1 MRARAVRMRLGGALA
16 LALADIRP
24 RRVAS
29 RSLLAPAGLGPEID
43 AASLTGIVRA
53 SRAESLAPWLHRLTA
68 TPDGISDSYVRAAMK
83 GREDAAL
90 RASQADMAKVIF
102 PDGVQAFDLRPA
114 LQRVEAPTQIL
125 WGRAD
130 HILPHAQA
138 LAGHGDFAI
147 HLVSGAGHIP
157 QIECPDRVARIV
169 GRMIAAVEAPVG

>member
-1 MRARAVRMRLGGALA
+1 MRARAVRMRLGGALALA

-43 AASLTGIVRA
+43 AASLTGIVHA

-102 PDGVQAFDLRPA
+102 PDGVQPSICDRRCNGSRLRP
-114 LQRVEAPTQIL
+114 RS
-125 WGRAD
+125 
-130 HILPHAQA
+130 
-138 LAGHGDFAI
+138 
-147 HLVSGAGHIP
+147 SGAAPITFCRMRKPLPVTAISLFIWYRERGISLRSNVP
-157 QIECPDRVARIV
+157 TGWRGSSV
-169 GRMIAAVEAPVG
+169 G